1 MAEGPSAHNGR
12 SAEAKP
18 RRRPHSLLMLSLRPL
33 ALLLALGAV
42 AACGG
47 GGSEPLETVVFTSD
61 SGEPV
66 ELRVEIADTPE
77 ERRRGLMFREH
88 LPEDQGMLFDFGRET
103 RAAFWMKDTSI
114 PLSIAFVSAEGV
126 IVDLQDMEPF
136 STDLHQS
143 DQPYAFAVEA
153 NQGWYEK
160 NGVLVG
166 STIRLS
172 RSALE
177 GER

>member
-1 MAEGPSAHNGR
+1 MF
-12 SAEAKP
+12 
-18 RRRPHSLLMLSLRPL
+18 SLRPL

-47 GGSEPLETVVFTSD
+47 GEPLETVVFTND

-88 LPEDQGMLFDFGRET
+88 LPEDQGMLFDFGQQT
-103 RAAFWMKDTSI
+103 QAAFWMKDTSI
-114 PLSIAFVSAEGV
+114 PLSIAFISAEGV

-136 STDLHQS
+136 STELHQS

-166 STIRLS
+166 SAVRLP
-172 RSALE
+172 RPALA